1 MTKKPVVLVAAF
13 LCIVLSLSVPALA
26 APQDV
31 KVDRSQWD
39 AITSGAGYS
48 TKGIQVNV
56 QEIVNKLKTW
66 ETSYFNPMVSKLSDI
81 ASNTKSAASYLNS
94 INGNTSNASTNLGS
108 IRNDV
113 AYIRN
118 NLPSGGGGGAGFDY
132 RDVLHLIQEGLH
144 NIRLDV
150 IALSGDVTGIK
161 NNTASIR
168 TDTSAIHSDTSS
180 IADSVPIIQ
189 NALFAKWHP
198 QRPPASVAELVA
210 MVWRQL
216 EIDLHGYA
224 VDNGVKQQVTIG
236 SLVADLRNSLA
247 NKVDQEIR
255 DNVSEDANAYKDHFS
270 TKPNKD
276 NIGGMSGV
284 SDGASKWFS
293 TDVSIADAGGMFD
306 QFDQNLAGWFSGTT
320 ANQISVGGADAAFYR
335 DFDYYVAPDTPDL
348 DSWLD
353 EAHRIAGGL
362 SG

>member
-56 QEIVNKLKTW
+56 QNIVDHMKTWDNIFGYMQTYLGHISTASKNMDSVLGTVRTYVKNISDLMGGPGGFRQLVDDVRYMRNNPPGGGSGSSNDYTHLLSMIQDSNHDIDLKT
-66 ETSYFNPMVSKLSDI
+66 I
-81 ASNTKSAASYLNS
+81 AIAA
-94 INGNTSNASTNLGS
+94 
-108 IRNDV
+108 
-113 AYIRN
+113 
-118 NLPSGGGGGAGFDY
+118 
-132 RDVLHLIQEGLH
+132 
-144 NIRLDV
+144 
-150 IALSGDVTGIK
+150 
-161 NNTASIR
+161 
-168 TDTSAIHSDTSS
+168 DTSS